1 MAGTLITVPAFAGA
15 RDGVQHFFG
24 TRHQATGVDSS
35 GGSATRRMPIRQEI
49 AGGDRRSLHGPV
61 QRAKRSPVVV
71 SVKQVHGTD
80 ALILDRPLEAG
91 ATFAGGWD
99 ALMTNQSGV
108 LLTIRT
114 ADCVPV
120 LIHDPLRRVVAAVH
134 AGWRGTVAGIVPKTL
149 SLMRQRFGSEPASL
163 QIGIGPSV
171 GPCCYEVDEPVLEP
185 LRAGFA
191 DWRQVIR
198 ETGPKRA
205 MLDLR
210 ELVRRQAQAVGVERQ
225 HIRTVRVCTACH
237 PDLFYSYRR
246 DGVVGE
252 TMVSGIMLGRRSRNT
267 GHLER

>member
-1 MAGTLITVPAFAGA
+1 MRAGSLITVPAFAAA

-24 TRHQATGVDSS
+24 TRCRAIGVGS
-35 GGSATRRMPIRQEI
+35 GVGSATAGLPIGRGG
-49 AGGDRRSLHGPV
+49 AGDERRSGNGPARHV
-61 QRAKRSPVVV
+61 MRRPVVV

-91 ATFAGGWD
+91 ETFAGGWD

-120 LIHDPLRRVVAAVH
+120 LVHDP
-134 AGWRGTVAGIVPKTL
+134 L
-149 SLMRQRFGSEPASL
+149 SLMRHRFGSEPAPL
-163 QIGIGPSV
+163 QVVIGPSV
-171 GPCCYEVDEPVLEP
+171 GPCCYEVDEPVLAR
-185 LRAGFA
+185 LREGFA
-191 DWRQVIR
+191 EWRLVVR
-198 ETGPKRA
+198 ETGHSRA

-210 ELVRRQAQAVGVERQ
+210 ELVRHQALAAGVGSESIQ
-225 HIRTVRVCTACH
+225 TVRVCTACH

-252 TMVSGIMLGRRSRNT
+252 TMVSGIMLTRRSREAV
-267 GHLER
+267 HSERRR